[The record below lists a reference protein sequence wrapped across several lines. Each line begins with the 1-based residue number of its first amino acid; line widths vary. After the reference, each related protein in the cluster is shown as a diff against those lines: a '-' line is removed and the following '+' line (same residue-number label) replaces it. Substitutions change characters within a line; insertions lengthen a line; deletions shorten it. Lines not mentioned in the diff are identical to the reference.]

1 MQEITNKK
9 FFINYAFFTLFLI
22 VVFGILA
29 YFSIASR
36 KSYSKNLAVSVQTV
50 LDEYNPNTWKTGEN
64 IPIDKPIEFN
74 CSAYEIT
81 NKKDSSQAKA
91 VIIRVTTLYGPIA
104 GVYICYPDNSVE
116 FAGWSSLHGRIRE
129 AVAIN
134 MPDKRV
140 EYWAKKIPD
149 ILK

>member
-29 YFSIASR
+29 YFSIASK
-36 KSYSKNLAVSVQTV
+36 KSFSKNLAVSVQKV
-50 LDEYNPNTWKTGEN
+50 LDEYNPNTWKTGNN
-64 IPIDKPIEFN
+64 ITVEKPISFN

-81 NKKDSSQAKA
+81 NKKDNSQAKA
-91 VIIRVTTLYGPIA
+91 VIIRITTLYGPFA
-104 GVYICYPDNSVE
+104 GVYIYYPDNSVE
-116 FAGWSSLHGRIRE
+116 FAGWSTLHGRIRN
-129 AVAIN
+129 ALTIDK
-134 MPDKRV
+134 PDKRV